1 MALITLGWFRR
12 EATFSPRLL
21 RSNSSVIGGYKR
33 QQVASLSGNM
43 AGKNAS
49 AKKKKAAKPTKGK
62 SGVKAGDLV
71 VGKWE
76 TVPQVKG
83 TSSCFSS
90 VSTLYQ
96 RYHDD
101 EWGRPVHDD
110 GVLFESLCLSTQ
122 QCGVAWETVL
132 KKRDAYREVYVN
144 WDAAVLAAWS
154 EDDVRRVLELPDAR
168 VIRHKGKVNAIV
180 NAAQGVQKLAARGE
194 SLSDF
199 VWRFVPEGKPI
210 VRSHVTLG
218 APQFTAE
225 AEAMS
230 EALKKLG
237 FSFIGPTVAYA
248 FMQAV
253 GIVNDHHPHCAQ
265 AVARRE

>member
-1 MALITLGWFRR
+1 MFGYCVFFHAPWAFLRMATMSACECFEFMYGFGILFCAASEHG
-12 EATFSPRLL
+12 AGG
-21 RSNSSVIGGYKR
+21 SN
-33 QQVASLSGNM
+33 
-43 AGKNAS
+43 
-49 AKKKKAAKPTKGK
+49 T
-62 SGVKAGDLV
+62 
-71 VGKWE
+71 
-76 TVPQVKG
+76 
-83 TSSCFSS
+83 SCFSS